1 MPAVITDQ
9 FRILN
14 ASNFVD
20 TVTGVG
26 GASPTNSFYVT
37 LGFRL
42 SQGSN
47 IEEEVSFY
55 LERLR

>member
-1 MPAVITDQ
+1 MISRINIEKSNKMPAVITDQ

-26 GASPTNSFYVT
+26 GLVQQIHFM
-37 LGFRL
+37 LH
-42 SQGSN
+42 
-47 IEEEVSFY
+47 
-55 LERLR
+55 